1 MYSIFTCDENDVKN
15 LLSSLLRIEIVRRV
29 LEKETAVSTMNL
41 DARRKREEP
50 PELESQLVLRVPEV
64 RTAFLPFLAF

>member
-1 MYSIFTCDENDVKN
+1 
-15 LLSSLLRIEIVRRV
+15 
-29 LEKETAVSTMNL
+29 MNL